1 MQGETGAGKTA
12 ILDGICFALFGR
24 VPGAR
29 DSAPRLRS
37 DHSRAQERTE
47 VVLELTISGRR
58 LRVTRSPKQER
69 PKVRGQGLTEEP
81 ARATLEA
88 AAPDG
93 TWGVLAERIEAVEHE
108 LDGLLGLTLT
118 QFCQVVLLPQGA
130 FARFLHAGTDERE
143 RLLAQLFDTDRYA
156 AAQEWLADARRGAEI
171 DVHRGL
177 DGVGDIAS
185 RIAQV
190 TGEEPPED
198 WRAAPERLPEWL
210 AGRLVLADA
219 RQATAEGRR
228 TAAQAER
235 ERLAESH
242 AAAVALLERRR
253 RYVEAA
259 AELERR
265 EAAIA

>member
-37 DHSRAQERTE
+37 DHSPGDVRTE
-47 VVLELTISGRR
+47 VVLELTVAGRR
-58 LRVTRSPKQER
+58 LRIVRSPRQER
-69 PKVRGQGLTEEP
+69 AKLRGEGTTEEP

-88 AAPDG
+88 VEPDG
-93 TWGVLAERIEAVEHE
+93 TRRVIAERIEAVEHE
-108 LDGLLGLTLT
+108 LADCLGLTIT
-118 QFCQVVLLPQGA
+118 QFCQVVMLPQGA

-156 AAQEWLADARRGAEI
+156 AAQEWLAEARRDAEI

-177 DGVGDIAS
+177 GAVGDIAS
-185 RIAQV
+185 RVAQV

-228 TAAQAER
+228 MAAQAER

-265 EAAIA
+265 EAAI